1 MNCVSNVAGKRFA
14 LRNAHFYHLRIQKHY
29 NVLLVFYFDFIFVV
43 SPSIEPQSRTIYIL
57 SGKAAVFPCNYT
69 GFPTSSVYW
78 TVTHS
83 NTPTNITQG
92 NSVSVLSTV
101 DGRVLQTLEV
111 FVNGTLHISN
121 VDQTDSAVKYQC
133 TAVNRLGVA
142 KADVKL
148 TVVGGMTVLFPL
160 YCTVL
165 I

>member
-1 MNCVSNVAGKRFA
+1 M
-14 LRNAHFYHLRIQKHY
+14 
-29 NVLLVFYFDFIFVV
+29 
-43 SPSIEPQSRTIYIL
+43 
-57 SGKAAVFPCNYT
+57 
-69 GFPTSSVYW
+69 YW